1 VIIWNTGISGSGKS
15 TLCDA
20 LTKLLKPS
28 IPELVLLDGDVVR
41 EAFGGDLGYGE
52 QDRVTQIKRLQGLAR
67 ALSEQDLV
75 VLVAALYAHPDLL
88 AWNRENMN
96 PYFEVYL
103 EAPLSLV
110 QARDPKGL
118 YAKAAAG
125 DMPDV
130 VGLDIAWHPPEAA
143 DLTIDMTL
151 GDSPDALA
159 RTIVSAFPPLA
170 DRHKESAHG

>member
-1 VIIWNTGISGSGKS
+1 MIIWNTGISGSGKS

-20 LTKLLKPS
+20 LTKLLKPA

-52 QDRVTQIKRLQGLAR
+52 QDRVTQIQRLQALAR

-75 VLVAALYAHPDLL
+75 VLVAALFSQPDLL
-88 AWNRENMN
+88 AWNRENMD

-103 EAPLSLV
+103 DAPLSLV

-125 DMPDV
+125 DMLDV
-130 VGLDIAWHPPEAA
+130 VGLDIPWHPPEAP

-151 GDSPDALA
+151 GASPDVLA
-159 RTIVSAFPPLA
+159 RSIVTAFLPLA
-170 DRHKESAHG
+170 NRLKGTAHG

>member
-1 VIIWNTGISGSGKS
+1 MIIWNTGISGSGKS

-52 QDRVTQIKRLQGLAR
+52 QDRVVQIRRLQALAR
-67 ALSEQDLV
+67 ALSEQNLV
-75 VLVAALYAHPDLL
+75 VLVAALYSHPDLL
-88 AWNRENMN
+88 AWNRQNMN

-130 VGLDIAWHPPEAA
+130 VGLDIPWHPPEAP
-143 DLTIDMTL
+143 DLVIDMTD
-151 GDSPDALA
+151 GNSPEALA
-159 RTIVSAFPPLA
+159 QMVVSAFPPLA
-170 DRHKESAHG
+170 ERYKESGHD